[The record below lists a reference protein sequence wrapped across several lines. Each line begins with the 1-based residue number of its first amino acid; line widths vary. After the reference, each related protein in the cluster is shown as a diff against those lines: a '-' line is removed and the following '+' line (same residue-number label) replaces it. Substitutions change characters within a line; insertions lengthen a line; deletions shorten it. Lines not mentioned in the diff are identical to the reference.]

1 MRAMATLIAD
11 PLSDP
16 LYYLKHF
23 DFMLDSL
30 EVDRE
35 RFLSASQQAT
45 VERLQR
51 LPIQARCLFI
61 RLYLR
66 KGNFF
71 RTDKLDYSEIGDL
84 NEAIHHL
91 IKDGFLSRLSD
102 ERLDLSITMRNLAE
116 LKEEGLLQHLPSVLA
131 GRPNIDQALLSQIG
145 SLQVPRLDIIQ
156 LQHRNLIDRCQ
167 LAYFGNAHQDLSD
180 LILTDLG
187 QRSFESTQCTTTKWR
202 SQIVIDLASLLLVF
216 RREID
221 HLSSRL
227 KGEKDCEGAKEHL
240 GAMLEQLLEGF
251 PARPNEPL
259 VQRRYDRTVV
269 AGGRLAERL
278 DANEL
283 ALKWYAL
290 SEASAIVERRLRVMS
305 KLNITG
311 TEALAEQLLDSSLKA
326 SEIKYAE
333 RLLGRPA
340 HYLASQVPEFGLS
353 LNTEMLNSYEG
364 GIERRVIDWL
374 HDHRGQTAHHTENTV
389 FSGLFGLLFWDA
401 IFAPIDGA
409 FFHPYQSSPA
419 DLFDAD
425 FYPRRERLF
434 QDQFKKLGSKRYRDE
449 RLVTTIHEK
458 QGIQNPFVVW
468 SEALLMILIK
478 ALETIHWSRLEPL
491 FQLMA
496 RNPREATRGFP
507 DLIVLGEDSVEFIEV
522 KGPGDRLQDHQIRW
536 LCELNN
542 AGIPSS
548 VLKVTP

>member
-1 MRAMATLIAD
+1 MAILIAD

-35 RFLSASQQAT
+35 RFLSAAQQAT
-45 VERLQR
+45 VVRLQR
-51 LPIQARCLFI
+51 MPIQARCLFV

-84 NEAIHHL
+84 NTAIHHL
-91 IKDGFLSRLSD
+91 IEDGFLSRLSD

-116 LKEEGLLQHLPSVLA
+116 LKEEGLLLHLPSALA

-187 QRSFESTQCTTTKWR
+187 QRSFESTRCTTTKWR
-202 SQIVIDLASLLLVF
+202 TQKVIDLASLLLVF

-221 HLSSRL
+221 YLSSRL
-227 KGEKDCEGAKEHL
+227 KDEKGGLVVKDDIRAT
-240 GAMLEQLLEGF
+240 LEQLLDGF
-251 PARPNEPL
+251 PAMLNEPL
-259 VQRRYDRTVV
+259 VQRRYDRTVG
-269 AGGRLAERL
+269 AAGRLAERL

-305 KLNITG
+305 KLNIPG
-311 TEALAEQLLDSSLKA
+311 TEALAERLLGSSLTA

-333 RLLGRPA
+333 RLLGRPT
-340 HYLASQVPEFGLS
+340 HYSARKVPEFGLS

-364 GIERRVIDWL
+364 GIERQVIDWL

-389 FSGLFGLLFWDA
+389 FSGLFGLLFWEV

-409 FFHPYQSSPA
+409 FFHPYQSGPA

-425 FYPRRERLF
+425 FYPRRERWF
-434 QDQFKKLGSKRYRDE
+434 QDRFKKLESKRYRDE
-449 RLVTTIHEK
+449 RFVATVQEK

-468 SEALLMILIK
+468 SDALLMVLIK
-478 ALETIHWSRLEPL
+478 VLETIHWSRLEPL
-491 FQLMA
+491 FQQMA

-507 DLIVLGEDSVEFIEV
+507 DLIVLEEDSVEFIEV

-548 VLKVTP
+548 VLNITP

>member
-1 MRAMATLIAD
+1 MAALIAD
-11 PLSDP
+11 PLNDP

-35 RFLSASQQAT
+35 RFLSAAQQAT
-45 VERLQR
+45 VERLQD
-51 LPIQARCLFI
+51 LPIEARCLFV

-66 KGNFF
+66 RGNFF
-71 RTDKLDYSEIGDL
+71 RTDKLDYSGIGDL
-84 NEAIHHL
+84 NAAIHHL
-91 IKDGFLSRLSD
+91 IEDGFLTRLSE

-116 LKEEGLLQHLPSVLA
+116 LKGEGLLQHLPSALS

-202 SQIVIDLASLLLVF
+202 SQTVIDLASLLLVF

-227 KGEKDCEGAKEHL
+227 KDEKGSLVVKDDLRAT
-240 GAMLEQLLEGF
+240 LEQLLDGF
-251 PARPNEPL
+251 PAMLNEPL
-259 VQRRYDRTVV
+259 VQRRYDRTVG
-269 AGGRLAERL
+269 AAGRLAERL

-311 TEALAEQLLDSSLKA
+311 TEELAEQLLGSSLKA
-326 SEIKYAE
+326 SEIKFAA

-340 HYLASQVPEFGLS
+340 HHLASQVPELDLS
-353 LNTEMLNSYEG
+353 LSTEMLSAYEG

-374 HDHRGQTAHHTENTV
+374 HNHRGQTALHTENTL
-389 FSGLFGLLFWDA
+389 FSGLFGLLFWDP
-401 IFAPIDGA
+401 IFAPVDGA

-425 FYPRRERLF
+425 FYARRERLF
-434 QDQFKKLGSKRYRDE
+434 QDRFKKLRSKRYRDE
-449 RLVTTIHEK
+449 LLVATIHKK

-468 SEALLMILIK
+468 SEALIMVLIK
-478 ALETIHWSRLEPL
+478 VLETIDWSCLEPL

>member
-1 MRAMATLIAD
+1 MAILIAD

-23 DFMLDSL
+23 DFMLGSL
-30 EVDRE
+30 KADRD
-35 RFLSASQQAT
+35 RFLSAAQQAT
-45 VERLQR
+45 IDRLQR
-51 LPIQARCLFI
+51 LPIQARCLFV

-84 NEAIHHL
+84 NAAIHHL
-91 IKDGFLSRLSD
+91 IKDGFLTRLID
-102 ERLDLSITMRNLAE
+102 ERLDLSVTMRNLAE
-116 LKEEGLLQHLPSVLA
+116 LKEEGLLKRLPSALA
-131 GRPNIDQALLSQIG
+131 GRSNIDQALLSQIG

-187 QRSFESTQCTTTKWR
+187 QRSFESTQCSTTKWR
-202 SQIVIDLASLLLVF
+202 SKAVIDQASLLLVF
-216 RREID
+216 RQEID
-221 HLSSRL
+221 HLSSRW
-227 KGEKDCEGAKEHL
+227 KGEKDCVTAKEHL
-240 GAMLEQLLEGF
+240 RAMLEQLLEGF
-251 PARPNEPL
+251 PATPNEPL
-259 VQRRYDRTVV
+259 VQRRYDRTVG

-311 TEALAEQLLDSSLKA
+311 TEALAERLLSASLEA
-326 SEIKYAE
+326 SEIKYAA

-340 HYLASQVPEFGLS
+340 HYLASQVPEFDLS

-374 HDHRGQTAHHTENTV
+374 HDHRGQTALHTENTV
-389 FSGLFGLLFWDA
+389 FSGLFGLLFWEV

-409 FFHPYQSSPA
+409 FFHPYQSGPA

-434 QDQFKKLGSKRYRDE
+434 QDRFKKLGSKRYRDE
-449 RLVTTIHEK
+449 RLVATIQEK

-468 SEALLMILIK
+468 SEALLMVLIEV
-478 ALETIHWSRLEPL
+478 LGTIDWSRLEPL

-507 DLIVLGEDSVEFIEV
+507 DLIVMGEDSVEFIEV

-536 LCELNN
+536 LCELNT

-548 VLKVTP
+548 VLKVTS

>member
-1 MRAMATLIAD
+1 MAILIAD

-30 EVDRE
+30 EEDRE
-35 RFLSASQQAT
+35 RFLSAAQRAS

-51 LPIQARCLFI
+51 LPTQARCLFV

-84 NEAIHHL
+84 NAAIHYL
-91 IKDGFLSRLSD
+91 IKDGFLTRLSD
-102 ERLDLSITMRNLAE
+102 ERLDLNITMRNLTE
-116 LKEEGLLQHLPSVLA
+116 LKEEGLLQHLPSALA
-131 GRPNIDQALLSQIG
+131 GRPNVDKELLSKIG
-145 SLQVPRLDIIQ
+145 ALQVPRLDIIQ

-202 SQIVIDLASLLLVF
+202 SQAVIDLASLLLVF

-227 KGEKDCEGAKEHL
+227 KGEKDCVVVEDHL
-240 GAMLEQLLEGF
+240 RATLEQLLDGF
-251 PARPNEPL
+251 PATPDEPL
-259 VQRRYDRTVV
+259 VQRRYDRTVG
-269 AGGRLAERL
+269 AAGRLAERL

-290 SEASAIVERRLRVMS
+290 SEASAIVERRIRVMR
-305 KLNITG
+305 KLKVTG
-311 TEALAEQLLDSSLKA
+311 TEELAERLLGYSLEA

-333 RLLGRPA
+333 QLLGRPA
-340 HYLASQVPEFGLS
+340 SYLADRVPEIDLS

-374 HDHRGQTAHHTENTV
+374 HDHCGQTALHTENTV
-389 FSGLFGLLFWDA
+389 FSGLFGLLFWEVV
-401 IFAPIDGA
+401 FAPIDGA
-409 FFHPYQSSPA
+409 FFHPYQSGPS

-425 FYPRRERLF
+425 FFPRRERLF
-434 QDQFKKLGSKRYRDE
+434 QNRLKKLASKCYRDE
-449 RLVTTIHEK
+449 LLVATFHEK
-458 QGIQNPFVVW
+458 QGVQNPFVVW
-468 SEALLMILIK
+468 SEELLTILIEVL
-478 ALETIHWSRLEPL
+478 ATIDWSRLEPI
-491 FQLMA
+491 FQMMA
-496 RNPREATRGFP
+496 HNPREATRGFP
-507 DLIVLGEDSVEFIEV
+507 DLLVLGNDSVEFIEV

-542 AGIPSS
+542 VGIPSS
-548 VLKVTP
+548 VLKVIS